1 MTCHLLTDILNFY
14 ECLAYCPKWPTF
26 TVVFVEDDGTGNL
39 SILLLSARV
48 RCVCATEATSRNCDV
63 CLCDVTKASL
73 RPIDSQ
79 LVACSIKVTTMVQQR
94 RHSFARIQTDHS
106 DYTEYSAYRYVYMY
120 TCIAHI
126 ECGPMSTG
134 NTVEYRWR
142 ALWHYQLLWAWCK
155 HCSSGIKWQKRV

>member
-1 MTCHLLTDILNFY
+1 MQRKRRHG
-14 ECLAYCPKWPTF
+14 
-26 TVVFVEDDGTGNL
+26 TV
-39 SILLLSARV
+39 
-48 RCVCATEATSRNCDV
+48 TSR
-63 CLCDVTKASL
+63 LCDVTKASV

-134 NTVEYRWR
+134 NTVEYR
-142 ALWHYQLLWAWCK
+142 
-155 HCSSGIKWQKRV
+155 